1 MVANGGLTIIY
12 VISLDYFVYIV
23 FLAWEHTFGS
33 TLPSDR
39 NVPFT
44 GFLRISWTVMLKIN
58 ANSKHLQIKVILSN
72 NSHNNIY

>member
-33 TLPSDR
+33 TLLSDR
-39 NVPFT
+39 NVPLT
-44 GFLRISWTVMLKIN
+44 GIFGNFLDSY
-58 ANSKHLQIKVILSN
+58 A
-72 NSHNNIY
+72 

>member
-12 VISLDYFVYIV
+12 VISLDHFVYIV
-23 FLAWEHTFGS
+23 FLAWEHTCGS

-44 GFLRISWTVMLKIN
+44 EIFGNFLDSY
-58 ANSKHLQIKVILSN
+58 A
-72 NSHNNIY
+72 

>member
-23 FLAWEHTFGS
+23 FLAWGHTFGS

-44 GFLRISWTVMLKIN
+44 EIFGNFLDSY
-58 ANSKHLQIKVILSN
+58 A
-72 NSHNNIY
+72 

>member
-12 VISLDYFVYIV
+12 VTSLDYFVYIV

-44 GFLRISWTVMLKIN
+44 EIFGNFLDSY
-58 ANSKHLQIKVILSN
+58 A
-72 NSHNNIY
+72 